1 MSDDRQHQSTSV
13 IKPVEVCEVDG
24 RPQISIQISGY
35 KTKALIDTG
44 ASRSLLHAK
53 VYDRVLQS
61 THRHGLLATTAP
73 LQSVSGHDLKVK
85 GTTQVKID
93 NVGPMAVHVVENM
106 PHDLLIGTDM
116 LKKGSCVIDYPH
128 KPLHGLKRNGHLK

>member
-1 MSDDRQHQSTSV
+1 MSLYQQRKSTTI

-44 ASRSLLHAK
+44 ASCSLLHAK
-53 VYDRVLQS
+53 VYDCVLQS
-61 THRHGLLATTAP
+61 MHRQGLLAMTAP

-85 GTTQVKID
+85 GITQVKID
-93 NVGPMAVHVVENM
+93 NAGPIAVHVVENM